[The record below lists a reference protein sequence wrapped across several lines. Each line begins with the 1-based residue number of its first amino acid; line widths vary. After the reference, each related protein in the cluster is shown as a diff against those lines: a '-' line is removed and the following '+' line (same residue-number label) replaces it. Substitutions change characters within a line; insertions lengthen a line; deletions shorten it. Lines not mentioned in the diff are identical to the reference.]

1 MMYIEEMLDKLEEIK
16 ELVIA
21 TICDSQSICNHS
33 CNDCELNKD
42 IKYSMNLRILNNL
55 WKSQICENN

>member
-42 IKYSMNLRILNNL
+42 INKILDEFEDFKQL
-55 WKSQICENN
+55 MEKSDM

>member
-16 ELVIA
+16 ELVIT
-21 TICDSQSICNHS
+21 TICDSQSICNHF

-42 IKYSMNLRILNNL
+42 INKMLDEFEDFKQLME
-55 WKSQICENN
+55 KSDM

>member
-1 MMYIEEMLDKLEEIK
+1 MYIEEMLDKLEEIK

-42 IKYSMNLRILNNL
+42 INKILDEFEDFKQL
-55 WKSQICENN
+55 MEKSDM

>member
-21 TICDSQSICNHS
+21 TICDSQSVCNHY
-33 CNDCELNKD
+33 CENCELNKD
-42 IKYSMNLRILNNL
+42 INNIIDEFEDL
-55 WKSQICENN
+55 KLLMEKSDM

>member
-16 ELVIA
+16 ELVIT
-21 TICDSQSICNHS
+21 TICDSQSICNHF

-42 IKYSMNLRILNNL
+42 INKILDEFEDFKQL
-55 WKSQICENN
+55 MEKSDM